1 MGCFSRSL
9 SLWSFLNWVPLDAQ
23 FSVCKE
29 WSWSPAV
36 LLFGPIPVSSPFP
49 MVGSSDQKRGCTIS
63 PSIPSGALGTAWGS
77 PLSCLPVPVPQ
88 PFFLYACALH
98 FRGVCH
104 REVVR
109 IFYNCYYEISRD
121 SGQREHLFSL
131 QSYMES
137 AFQSSM
143 LIVSCLWWHSQ
154 SPHDPAM
161 YDPIPC
167 ILLCLCT
174 TLPHLVI

>member
-1 MGCFSRSL
+1 MGCFSWSL

-104 REVVR
+104 REVGR
-109 IFYNCYYEISRD
+109 IFCNCYYEISRD
-121 SGQREHLFSL
+121 SGRRVSL
-131 QSYMES
+131 QSPVLQGGS
-137 AFQSSM
+137 TFQSPK
-143 LIVSCLWWHSQ
+143 LIAWCLWWR
-154 SPHDPAM
+154 DLTVCG
-161 YDPIPC
+161 PIPG
-167 ILLCLCT
+167 IHLSLCT
-174 TLPHLVI
+174 MLHRLGI